1 MGVCEM
7 PRWQVQQELPQ
18 WQQILAWLSA
28 SRRTAANGASTAK
41 LVSIE
46 RPGSEAQRPP
56 VAPLGGLTTTADRE
70 LDASA

>member
-1 MGVCEM
+1 MGVFEM

-18 WQQILAWLSA
+18 WQQILSWLSA
-28 SRRTAANGASTAK
+28 ARRTTATSASKAK

-46 RPGSEAQRPP
+46 RVSSELERSHA
-56 VAPLGGLTTTADRE
+56 APLAGLTMTADRE